1 MSDQT
6 TERPAARGM
15 QLNELLALPVAI
27 DLKTS
32 NRALLLGR
40 TTALDLIKRGEYP
53 IRVMRVGGTYRIA
66 RADLLRALGIDPN
79 DEGGAG
85 PAQSDAA

>member
-6 TERPAARGM
+6 IEKPAGHGM
-15 QLNELLALPVAI
+15 QLAELLALPVAI

-32 NRALLLGR
+32 NRALQLGR
-40 TTALDLIKRGEYP
+40 TKALNLIKQGQYP
-53 IRVMRVGGTYRIA
+53 VRVLRVGCTYRIA

-85 PAQSDAA
+85 PAQSGAA